1 MERLNNYYLDL
12 IKLLVNSTDPTHMY
26 HPTEIEKHADE
37 LVGYSSV
44 DAFGMGVAQGK
55 NLLAQKALILLEQIN
70 KESINE

>member
-1 MERLNNYYLDL
+1 
-12 IKLLVNSTDPTHMY
+12 MY

-70 KESINE
+70 LD